1 MIESRARGS
10 AKSGRTSWRL
20 LCGSSLIAISL
31 SLPLAVSPAAAETI
45 FSAMARAYYSNPDLN
60 SQRATVRAQDEGLPK
75 AKSGYY
81 PTVTGIGSVG
91 VLHTRE
97 TTGDSGFGAGYVP
110 PEHARRDTHPRSVG
124 AQISENIFNGGR
136 TANSVRQADSL
147 VLGARET
154 MRNTEQNVL
163 NDAATFYMNVLRD
176 TATLDLDRNNVTVL
190 QEQLRQTKDRFQV
203 GEVTRTDVAQAEASL
218 AQGQALVA
226 QAVATLKTSIANFRR
241 TIGVDPKRLE
251 PARPAEKFLPRTLP
265 EAFDI
270 AMAEHPAIQ
279 AALHGVDSAALQVKI
294 SEGALY
300 PTANLTAAINA
311 IHDVNPIVRA
321 NETNMSVVG
330 NITVPIYDGGLTY
343 AATRQA
349 KEQLGVTRLQADLQR
364 DAVRAAV
371 ASSWAVFVNSAQV
384 IQADQAQVN
393 ANEIALNGV
402 REEAK
407 VGQRTTLDVLNAQQ
421 ALLNSRVAL
430 ISAQRDRV
438 VASYSLLSSVGR
450 LSADTLALP
459 VERYDPQVHYEQVK
473 DKWWGLRTPD
483 GQ

>member
-1 MIESRARGS
+1 MIMIESRALGR
-10 AKSGRTSWRL
+10 AKSHKARSPRRGAMR
-20 LCGSSLIAISL
+20 LIALSL
-31 SLPLAVSPAAAETI
+31 LLPLAAASASAETI

-60 SQRATVRAQDEGLPK
+60 SQRANVRAQDEGLPK
-75 AKSGYY
+75 ARSGYL
-81 PTVTGIGSVG
+81 PSVTAAGSIGFVDSRISVG
-91 VLHTRE
+91 SLGTGAMPLRTR
-97 TTGDSGFGAGYVP
+97 GDT
-110 PEHARRDTHPRSVG
+110 RPRSATLQVS
-124 AQISENIFNGGR
+124 QNLYNGGR
-136 TANSVRQADSL
+136 TENSVRQADSQ

-154 MRNTEQNVL
+154 MRNTEQNIL
-163 NDAATFYMNVLRD
+163 NDAVTFYMNVLRD
-176 TATLDLDRNNVTVL
+176 TAVLDLDRNNVTVL

-226 QAVATLKTSIANFRR
+226 QATATLKTSISNYRQ
-241 TIGVDPKRLE
+241 TIGIDPKRLE
-251 PARPAEKFLPRTLP
+251 PARPAEKFLPKTLN
-265 EAFDI
+265 EAVDI
-270 AMAEHPAIQ
+270 SQAEHPAIQ
-279 AALHGVDSAALQVKI
+279 ASLHGVDAASLQVKI
-294 SEGALY
+294 AEGGLY
-300 PTANLTAAINA
+300 PTANLIGSVDALSDPAGKART
-311 IHDVNPIVRA
+311 H
-321 NETNMSVVG
+321 ETDLTVLA

-343 AATRQA
+343 ATTRQA
-349 KEQLGVTRLQADLQR
+349 KEQLGQTRLQADLQR
-364 DAVRAAV
+364 DRVRSAVE
-371 ASSWAVFVNSAQV
+371 SSWAVYVNSAAV

-430 ISAQRDRV
+430 IGAQRDRV
-438 VASYSLLSSVGR
+438 VASYSLLSSIGR

-483 GQ
+483 GR